1 MRSCRALLPM
11 LQPLRPRRLQPP
23 VATRVPG
30 SWACSSGARGW
41 FASCAGA
48 TVRPAGSSNN
58 SWWQG
63 QNPQE
68 VMLPLCERKQTAE
81 EVTAAALDTWKQ
93 QALAKIYAIGNRFQ
107 DMDDGPSAAELK
119 QELDWLLDD
128 ATKAQ
133 ADGTVALRAT
143 LGELTDMFIHRRLG
157 NREPFQY
164 VTATAH
170 WLDLVLCV
178 GPGVLCPRPETETLL
193 EIAEKA
199 ILDKPHL
206 REGPWADLGTGS
218 GALAIALAR
227 TLSRHETSQD
237 TVVYAVECSPQAAAY
252 AHVNIERCAPRQV
265 ELVSGNWCSPFLGSD
280 DTAAPQE
287 RLVGKLAGLVSNPPY
302 IPKADLAELQ
312 REVGEHEPRLALDG
326 GEGDGLDHLRSI
338 FHGAREVLM
347 PGGFIAVETNG
358 QEQCEELLASLQA
371 SRDWQEAAIHADLG
385 GVTRFVSA
393 VRSS

>member
-1 MRSCRALLPM
+1 
-11 LQPLRPRRLQPP
+11 
-23 VATRVPG
+23 
-30 SWACSSGARGW
+30 
-41 FASCAGA
+41 
-48 TVRPAGSSNN
+48 
-58 SWWQG
+58 
-63 QNPQE
+63 
-68 VMLPLCERKQTAE
+68 
-81 EVTAAALDTWKQ
+81 
-93 QALAKIYAIGNRFQ
+93 
-107 DMDDGPSAAELK
+107 
-119 QELDWLLDD
+119 
-128 ATKAQ
+128 
-133 ADGTVALRAT
+133 
-143 LGELTDMFIHRRLG
+143 MFIHRRLG

-393 VRSS
+393 VRSSYFWGGIGWLRGQRGSRYARLRPSWPTSYGTTNAIHSPSARSSARSTPAGRNSRRCESLPHIQQLSEPVPFPPLQSPLSRPLLGQLAPLLLLCAPSDAQRYFQTAALVLLLRLYEHSSTGAAQPMRW